1 MSISE
6 PFIRRP
12 IATSLLMLGVLVF
25 GIGSYNLLP
34 VAALPRVD
42 FPTVVVTTNYP
53 GASPETMAS
62 AIATPLEQQFA
73 ALPSLTEMSST
84 SGVGTTMI
92 TLQFDLERS
101 IDAAAQDV
109 QQAINAATGLLPKD
123 LPSPPTYRKTNPAD
137 RPVLIYAI
145 HSDALPVYRIDDYA
159 YTIIAQKLATV
170 KGVAESRIFGQ
181 KPYAV
186 HVQVNPGEL
195 AARGIGLEDLRSALT
210 LATVN
215 RPKGNLASAHQ
226 TVTLDTNDQIFDAAG
241 FRKVIVAYKNGAP
254 IRLGDIAE
262 VIDGV
267 QNARAGAW
275 FERKPAEGLAVQR
288 EAGANTNQ
296 VVDTIRGAPYEPG
309 LVKRYLCSLD
319 LLPAILLN
327 CAPPPPGLLEKLQE
341 SIPPSVQVD
350 LVSDRSIV
358 IRAAVHDVQFTMMLT
373 IGLVIL
379 VIFIFL
385 RTLWATVIPSLAV
398 PLSLLATF
406 AVMYAVGYSLD
417 NISLMALTISV
428 GFIVDD
434 AIVMIENIVRYLE
447 QGDRPFEAA
456 LKGAGQIGF
465 TIISITFSL
474 IAVFI
479 PLLFM
484 GGIVGRLFREFA
496 VTVSVAVV
504 ASAFISLTLTPVM
517 CSLFLK
523 GQGEHPPGRL
533 SRLAERGFVA
543 VLRGY
548 DRGLIFI
555 FRHQLGALM
564 ATLGLMGLTFILYFG
579 VPYTSYS
586 GIPKGFFPQQDTGFI
601 FGQAEARQDTSFAKM
616 AGIVHQIVDIVQK
629 DPAVNGAFYFAGAY
643 AYNPT
648 ENTGRVFIQ
657 LKPHDQRDV
666 TSDQVIQRLRPKVA
680 AVEGAKFFM
689 QSGQDI
695 SIGGRLS
702 RTQYQ
707 YTLTDTDSN
716 ELNQW
721 APMVEAA
728 MRKLPELQDVASDQQ
743 IAAPHIAIDID
754 RDAASRLGLSASL
767 IDETLYDAFGQRQ
780 IATMYTSTNQYKV
793 ILEVKPEFQND
804 PTALSKIYVSGP
816 NGVQVPLSSF
826 THFTSKVE
834 PLLLSHQGQFPA
846 VTLSFNLAPGT
857 AIGQAVDKIQA
868 MEADLHM
875 PATVNGAFQG
885 AAQAF
890 KASLSSTPLLIG
902 AAILVVYIVLGI
914 LYESYIHP
922 ITILSALPSAGVGAL
937 LALMIMHYD
946 LSVIAL
952 IGVILLIGIVKK
964 NAIMMIDFAL
974 QAERLEGKSP
984 LEAIHEACLLRFR
997 PIMMTTFAALFGGLP
1012 IAIGQGAGSELRRPL
1027 GIAMVGGLLVSQW
1040 LTLYTTPVI
1049 YLYLDRLSRFL
1060 GGSRRQSRLAAA
1072 LTDVQRPSLVEDSRG
1087 AAE

>member
-12 IATSLLMLGVLVF
+12 IATSLLMLGILVF
-25 GIGSYNLLP
+25 GIGAYNLLP
-34 VAALPRVD
+34 VAALPKVD
-42 FPTVVVTTNYP
+42 FPTITVSVNYP
-53 GASPETMAS
+53 GASPDTMAS
-62 AIATPLEQQFA
+62 SVATPLEQQFA
-73 ALPSLTEMSST
+73 ALPSLAEMTST
-84 SGVGTTMI
+84 SGVGATLI
-92 TLQFDLERS
+92 TLQFDLERN

-109 QQAINAATGLLPKD
+109 QQAINAASGLLPKD

-137 RPVLIYAI
+137 RPVLIYAV
-145 HSDALPVYRIDDYA
+145 HSDSMPVYRIDDYA

-170 KGVAESRIFGQ
+170 KGVSESRIFGQ

-186 HVQVNPGEL
+186 HVRVNPGAL
-195 AARGIGLEDLRSALT
+195 AARGIAVEDVRNAIAA
-210 LATVN
+210 ATVN
-215 RPKGNLASAHQ
+215 RPKGNLEGAHQ
-226 TVTLDTNDQIFDAAG
+226 VVTLDTNDQIFDAAG
-241 FRKVIVAYKNGAP
+241 FRNVIVAYRNGAP
-254 IRLGDIAE
+254 VRLGDVAD
-262 VIDGV
+262 VVDGV
-267 QNARAGAW
+267 RNARQGAW
-275 FERKPAEGLAVQR
+275 FEKKPAEGLAIQR
-288 EAGANTNQ
+288 EAGANTIQ
-296 VVDTIRGAPYEPG
+296 VVDTIKG
-309 LVKRYLCSLD
+309 
-319 LLPAILLN
+319 LLPKLL
-327 CAPPPPGLLEKLQE
+327 Q
-341 SIPPSVQVD
+341 SIPPTVHVD
-350 LVSDRSIV
+350 LVSDRSTV

-373 IGLVIL
+373 IALVVL

-406 AVMYAVGYSLD
+406 AIMYGLGYSLD

-428 GFIVDD
+428 GFVVDD

-484 GGIVGRLFREFA
+484 SGIIGRLFREFA
-496 VTVSVAVV
+496 VTVSVAVI
-504 ASAFISLTLTPVM
+504 ASAFISLTLTPVL

-523 GQGEHPPGRL
+523 GHGEQRAPGRIN
-533 SRLAERGFVA
+533 RLAERGFDA
-543 VLRGY
+543 FLSGY
-548 DRGLIFI
+548 DWGLRFI
-555 FRHQLGALM
+555 LRHQLPALL
-564 ATLGLMGLTFILYFG
+564 ATLLLMGLTAYLYII
-579 VPYTSYS
+579 
-586 GIPKGFFPQQDTGFI
+586 IPKGFFPQQDTGFI
-601 FGQAEARQDTSFAKM
+601 FGQAESRQDTSFQKM
-616 AGIVHQIVDIVQK
+616 QGIVHELVDIVVK
-629 DPAVNGAFYFAGAY
+629 DPAVSGVFYFAGAS

-657 LKPHDQRDV
+657 LKPHDQRNV

-680 AVEGAKFFM
+680 QVEGAKFFM

-695 SIGGRLS
+695 SIGGRLT

-707 YTLTDTDSN
+707 YTLTDTESS
-716 ELNQW
+716 ELNHW
-721 APMVEAA
+721 APIVEAA
-728 MRKLPELQDVASDQQ
+728 MQKLPQLQDVASDQQ
-743 IAAPHIAIDID
+743 IAAPHIAVEID
-754 RDAASRLGLSASL
+754 RDAASRMGISASV
-767 IDETLYDAFGQRQ
+767 IDETLYDAFGQREV
-780 IATMYTSTNQYKV
+780 ATMYTSTNQYKV
-793 ILEVKPEFQND
+793 ILEVQPEFQKD
-804 PTALSKIYVSGP
+804 PTALSKIYIPGP
-816 NGVQVPLSSF
+816 NGVQIPLSSF
-826 THFTSKVE
+826 ARFTSKVE
-834 PLLLSHQGQFPA
+834 PLLISHQGQFPA
-846 VTLSFNLAPGT
+846 VTLSFNLAPGV
-857 AIGQAVDKIQA
+857 AIGQAVEAIQTL
-868 MEADLHM
+868 ERELRL
-875 PATVNGAFQG
+875 PATVTGAFSG
-885 AAQAF
+885 TAQAF
-890 KASLSSTPLLIG
+890 QASLSSTPLLVA
-902 AAILVVYIVLGI
+902 AAILVVYIVLGM

-937 LALMIMHYD
+937 LALMLLHYD

-974 QAERLEGKSP
+974 TAERYEGKSP

-1012 IAIGQGAGSELRRPL
+1012 IALGGGAGSELRRPL

-1049 YLYLDRLSRFL
+1049 YLYLDRLSRWI
-1060 GGSRRQSRLAAA
+1060 GARRPSRVQEA
-1072 LTDVQRPSLVEDSRG
+1072 LTDRPRLVEGHRG